1 MSFESMAGHLNLFYY
16 GLKRDWMGSG
26 LNMSEVNISLFK
38 MVNDL
43 GKEYPSLNPA
53 FHFIAEY
60 MVIFLALAVLVVW
73 FTRDTDNRM
82 MIICAVIAFICAFAI
97 GKVSGIFHSN
107 YQPFVELDGVN
118 KLIDKEKDN
127 SFPSD
132 HTILFFSF
140 CFSFWLF
147 KRGWSVLWV
156 LLAGLVGVSR
166 IWVGVHYPF
175 DVLVGIFISLAAATV
190 VYLIVPRLSVAQNFI
205 NTYGI
210 YENKL
215 LSRFKK
221 NKGNKSRNF

>member
-1 MSFESMAGHLNLFYY
+1 
-16 GLKRDWMGSG
+16 
-26 LNMSEVNISLFK
+26 MSEVNIAWFRL
-38 MVNDL
+38 VNDL
-43 GKEYPSLNPA
+43 GKDYPFLNPA
-53 FHFIAEY
+53 FRFIAEY
-60 MVIFLALAVLVVW
+60 MVIFLALTVLLVW
-73 FTRDTDNRM
+73 CSRGKANRM
-82 MIICAVIAFICAFAI
+82 MILCASIAFICAFAI
-97 GKVSGIFHSN
+97 GKVSGIFHAN
-107 YQPFVELDGVN
+107 FQPFVELDGVN

-156 LLAGLVGVSR
+156 LLAGFVGVSR

-175 DVLVGIFISLAAATV
+175 DVLAGIFISLVAATI

-205 NTYGI
+205 NTYGK

-221 NKGNKSRNF
+221 SKGNQSKNF